1 MRASH
6 LTVRKRIMDEKS
18 KITDEEFFT
27 SKEYRGYLADITEA
41 ATKRYRRPIHVTV
54 FADPED
60 STVAYTDYNGIVIN
74 ACNHITWSMPT
85 RKLRSMSIEGFNAHE
100 NSHNLF
106 TDNRI
111 AHAYFNSLEH
121 GKFYPKKPTRLK
133 GDQKL
138 NAQGIID
145 ALMDDTDPIPKTVI
159 LRTAKAL
166 SNILEDGYVD
176 ARYSYEFP
184 GNPARGIALNN
195 VRFAE
200 TVPDIDTMIDKQ
212 FYPHNIVLNL
222 LLEYVRAREV
232 NNLTGYTGEY
242 MDRFLAALPLVDAC
256 IYDEDSRA
264 RFDAVNRI
272 MIDLWPL
279 MQRCFDDLRDK
290 QQNDAS
296 SSSGSGNSTT
306 PGTGEDSDSDDGMD
320 AVQDA
325 LESQLPQIAPN
336 FTMKSGPVPF
346 NGAFSPDEEQA
357 QELLEQVSKALSEE
371 TARIAAHRTETIISN
386 GDGSIVQD
394 SEYEGAGYEFSA
406 TDIERVL
413 EEIAT
418 GKVNESLE
426 EELSEELQSE
436 ATSIEYGNAHRNI
449 NITVHRMSHVNQN
462 LIDSYTAVAP
472 QLLMLSKRLQ
482 RSVSAI
488 LRDKRQGGKQ
498 TGLYVGKHL
507 DQHAF
512 HRNDGRV
519 FCNKRLPTEPI
530 NMSVALLV
538 DESGSMCGCDRI
550 TKARATAIVVQDFCE
565 KLGIPIMIVG
575 HTASCAHVELFSY
588 ADFKSVDKKDRYRL
602 MDMSARCCNRDGA
615 ALRYVAEKL
624 SKQNSDVKMLF
635 IICDGQPNDD
645 GYTGTAAEADL
656 RGIKL
661 EYSRKGVQIFAAAI
675 GDDRANIASGIP
687 GTGLSRISV
696 VASGVTSPA
705 AHPAPPVVRIMSA
718 ILPSAILCI
727 TVDNTFLSTGSAFAK
742 ITCCPASSTILRIT
756 FPPLSSSCSLYTCV
770 FAVKIATFISYLH
783 KTSFCCPYSRILTL
797 LIQECNP

>member
-145 ALMDDTDPIPKTVI
+145 ALLDDTDPIPKTVI

-272 MIDLWPL
+272 MNDLWPL

-296 SSSGSGNSTT
+296 SSSGSGNSST
-306 PGTGEDSDSDDGMD
+306 PGTGEDSDSDDGMG

-346 NGAFSPDEEQA
+346 NGAFAPDEEQA

-371 TARIAAHRTETIISN
+371 TARIEAHRTETIISN

-436 ATSIEYGNAHRNI
+436 ATSIQYGNAHRNI

-482 RSVSAI
+482 RSVSVI

-602 MDMSARCCNRDGA
+602 MDMSARYCNRDGA

-675 GDDRANIASGIP
+675 GDDRANIE
-687 GTGLSRISV
+687 RIYG
-696 VASGVTSPA
+696 AGYLDITDLNQLP
-705 AHPAPPVVRIMSA
+705 IMLTQLIA
-718 ILPSAILCI
+718 RNLP
-727 TVDNTFLSTGSAFAK
+727 K
-742 ITCCPASSTILRIT
+742 
-756 FPPLSSSCSLYTCV
+756 
-770 FAVKIATFISYLH
+770 
-783 KTSFCCPYSRILTL
+783 
-797 LIQECNP
+797 

>member
-200 TVPDIDTMIDKQ
+200 AVPDIDTMIDKQ

-306 PGTGEDSDSDDGMD
+306 PGTGEDSDSDDGMG

-436 ATSIEYGNAHRNI
+436 ATSIQYGNAHRNI

-550 TKARATAIVVQDFCE
+550 TKARETAIVVQDFCE

-675 GDDRANIASGIP
+675 GDDRANIE
-687 GTGLSRISV
+687 RIYG
-696 VASGVTSPA
+696 AGYLDITDLNQL
-705 AHPAPPVVRIMSA
+705 PVMLTQLIARN
-718 ILPSAILCI
+718 LP
-727 TVDNTFLSTGSAFAK
+727 K
-742 ITCCPASSTILRIT
+742 
-756 FPPLSSSCSLYTCV
+756 
-770 FAVKIATFISYLH
+770 
-783 KTSFCCPYSRILTL
+783 
-797 LIQECNP
+797 

>member
-512 HRNDGRV
+512 QRNDGRV

-675 GDDRANIASGIP
+675 GDDRANIE
-687 GTGLSRISV
+687 RIYG
-696 VASGVTSPA
+696 AGYLDITDLNQL
-705 AHPAPPVVRIMSA
+705 PVMLTQLIARN
-718 ILPSAILCI
+718 LP
-727 TVDNTFLSTGSAFAK
+727 K
-742 ITCCPASSTILRIT
+742 
-756 FPPLSSSCSLYTCV
+756 
-770 FAVKIATFISYLH
+770 
-783 KTSFCCPYSRILTL
+783 
-797 LIQECNP
+797 

>member
-54 FADPED
+54 YADPED

-74 ACNHITWSMPT
+74 ACNHITWSMPS

-256 IYDEDSRA
+256 IYDEDGRA

-296 SSSGSGNSTT
+296 SSSGSGNSKT
-306 PGTGEDSDSDDGMD
+306 PGTGEDSDSDDGMG

-346 NGAFSPDEEQA
+346 NGAFVPDEEQA

-436 ATSIEYGNAHRNI
+436 ATSIQYGNAHRNI

-482 RSVSAI
+482 KSVSAI

-602 MDMSARCCNRDGA
+602 MDMSARYCNRDGA

-675 GDDRANIASGIP
+675 GDDRANIE
-687 GTGLSRISV
+687 RIYG
-696 VASGVTSPA
+696 AGYLDITDLNQLP
-705 AHPAPPVVRIMSA
+705 IMLTQLIA
-718 ILPSAILCI
+718 RNLP
-727 TVDNTFLSTGSAFAK
+727 K
-742 ITCCPASSTILRIT
+742 
-756 FPPLSSSCSLYTCV
+756 
-770 FAVKIATFISYLH
+770 
-783 KTSFCCPYSRILTL
+783 
-797 LIQECNP
+797 

>member
-145 ALMDDTDPIPKTVI
+145 ALLDDTDPIPKTVI

-296 SSSGSGNSTT
+296 SSSGSGNSST
-306 PGTGEDSDSDDGMD
+306 PGTGEDSDSDDSMG

-346 NGAFSPDEEQA
+346 NGAFAPDEEQA

-371 TARIAAHRTETIISN
+371 TARIEAHRTETIISN

-602 MDMSARCCNRDGA
+602 MDMSARYCNRDGA

-675 GDDRANIASGIP
+675 GDDRANIE
-687 GTGLSRISV
+687 RIYG
-696 VASGVTSPA
+696 AGYLDITDLNQLP
-705 AHPAPPVVRIMSA
+705 IMLTQLIA
-718 ILPSAILCI
+718 RNLP
-727 TVDNTFLSTGSAFAK
+727 K
-742 ITCCPASSTILRIT
+742 
-756 FPPLSSSCSLYTCV
+756 
-770 FAVKIATFISYLH
+770 
-783 KTSFCCPYSRILTL
+783 
-797 LIQECNP
+797 

>member
-575 HTASCAHVELFSY
+575 HTASSAHVELFSY

-602 MDMSARCCNRDGA
+602 MDMSARYCNRDGA

-675 GDDRANIASGIP
+675 GDDRANIE
-687 GTGLSRISV
+687 RIYG
-696 VASGVTSPA
+696 AGYLDITDLNQLP
-705 AHPAPPVVRIMSA
+705 IMLTQLIA
-718 ILPSAILCI
+718 RNLP
-727 TVDNTFLSTGSAFAK
+727 K
-742 ITCCPASSTILRIT
+742 
-756 FPPLSSSCSLYTCV
+756 
-770 FAVKIATFISYLH
+770 
-783 KTSFCCPYSRILTL
+783 
-797 LIQECNP
+797 

>member
-6 LTVRKRIMDEKS
+6 LTVRKRIMDEKG

-675 GDDRANIASGIP
+675 GDDRANIE
-687 GTGLSRISV
+687 RIYG
-696 VASGVTSPA
+696 AGYLDITDLNQL
-705 AHPAPPVVRIMSA
+705 PVMLTQLIARN
-718 ILPSAILCI
+718 LP
-727 TVDNTFLSTGSAFAK
+727 K
-742 ITCCPASSTILRIT
+742 
-756 FPPLSSSCSLYTCV
+756 
-770 FAVKIATFISYLH
+770 
-783 KTSFCCPYSRILTL
+783 
-797 LIQECNP
+797 

>member
-222 LLEYVRAREV
+222 LLQYVRAREV

-256 IYDEDSRA
+256 IYDEDGRA

-296 SSSGSGNSTT
+296 SSTGSGNSTT
-306 PGTGEDSDSDDGMD
+306 PGTGEDSDSDDGMG

-346 NGAFSPDEEQA
+346 NGAFAPDEEQA

-436 ATSIEYGNAHRNI
+436 ATSIQYGNAHRNI

-602 MDMSARCCNRDGA
+602 MDMSARYCNRDGA

-675 GDDRANIASGIP
+675 GDDRANIE
-687 GTGLSRISV
+687 RIYG
-696 VASGVTSPA
+696 AGYLDITDLNQLP
-705 AHPAPPVVRIMSA
+705 IMLTQLIA
-718 ILPSAILCI
+718 RNLP
-727 TVDNTFLSTGSAFAK
+727 K
-742 ITCCPASSTILRIT
+742 
-756 FPPLSSSCSLYTCV
+756 
-770 FAVKIATFISYLH
+770 
-783 KTSFCCPYSRILTL
+783 
-797 LIQECNP
+797 

>member
-41 ATKRYRRPIHVTV
+41 ATKRYRRPIHITV

-242 MDRFLAALPLVDAC
+242 MDRFLTALPLVDAC
-256 IYDEDSRA
+256 IYDEDGRA

-306 PGTGEDSDSDDGMD
+306 PGTGEDSDSDDGMG

-346 NGAFSPDEEQA
+346 NGAFAPDEEQA

-436 ATSIEYGNAHRNI
+436 ATSIQYGNAHRNI

-575 HTASCAHVELFSY
+575 HTASSAHVELFSY

-602 MDMSARCCNRDGA
+602 MDMSARYCNRDGA

-661 EYSRKGVQIFAAAI
+661 EYSRQGVQIFAAAI
-675 GDDRANIASGIP
+675 GDDRANIE
-687 GTGLSRISV
+687 RIYG
-696 VASGVTSPA
+696 AGYLDITDLNQLP
-705 AHPAPPVVRIMSA
+705 IMLTQLIA
-718 ILPSAILCI
+718 RNLP
-727 TVDNTFLSTGSAFAK
+727 K
-742 ITCCPASSTILRIT
+742 
-756 FPPLSSSCSLYTCV
+756 
-770 FAVKIATFISYLH
+770 
-783 KTSFCCPYSRILTL
+783 
-797 LIQECNP
+797 

>member
-256 IYDEDSRA
+256 IYDEDGRA

-306 PGTGEDSDSDDGMD
+306 PGTGEDSDSDDGMG

-346 NGAFSPDEEQA
+346 NGAFVPDEEQA
-357 QELLEQVSKALSEE
+357 QELLEHVSKALSEE

-426 EELSEELQSE
+426 EALSEELQSE
-436 ATSIEYGNAHRNI
+436 ATSIQYGNAHRNI

-602 MDMSARCCNRDGA
+602 MDMSARYCNRDGA

-675 GDDRANIASGIP
+675 GDDRANIE
-687 GTGLSRISV
+687 RIYG
-696 VASGVTSPA
+696 AGYLDITDLNQL
-705 AHPAPPVVRIMSA
+705 PVMLTQLIARN
-718 ILPSAILCI
+718 LP
-727 TVDNTFLSTGSAFAK
+727 K
-742 ITCCPASSTILRIT
+742 
-756 FPPLSSSCSLYTCV
+756 
-770 FAVKIATFISYLH
+770 
-783 KTSFCCPYSRILTL
+783 
-797 LIQECNP
+797 

>member
-74 ACNHITWSMPT
+74 ACNHITWSMPS

-145 ALMDDTDPIPKTVI
+145 ALMDDTDPIPKAVI

-256 IYDEDSRA
+256 IYDEDGRA

-306 PGTGEDSDSDDGMD
+306 PGTGEDSDSDDGMG

-346 NGAFSPDEEQA
+346 NGAFAPDEEQA

-371 TARIAAHRTETIISN
+371 TARITAHRTETIISN

-426 EELSEELQSE
+426 EKLSEELQSE
-436 ATSIEYGNAHRNI
+436 ATSIQYGNAHRNI

-482 RSVSAI
+482 KSVSAI

-519 FCNKRLPTEPI
+519 FCNKRLPTELI

-602 MDMSARCCNRDGA
+602 MDMSARYCNRDGA

-675 GDDRANIASGIP
+675 GDDRANIE
-687 GTGLSRISV
+687 RIYG
-696 VASGVTSPA
+696 AGYLDITDLNQLP
-705 AHPAPPVVRIMSA
+705 IMLTQLIA
-718 ILPSAILCI
+718 RNLP
-727 TVDNTFLSTGSAFAK
+727 K
-742 ITCCPASSTILRIT
+742 
-756 FPPLSSSCSLYTCV
+756 
-770 FAVKIATFISYLH
+770 
-783 KTSFCCPYSRILTL
+783 
-797 LIQECNP
+797 

>member
-588 ADFKSVDKKDRYRL
+588 ADFNSVDKKDRYRL

-675 GDDRANIASGIP
+675 GDDRANIE
-687 GTGLSRISV
+687 RIYG
-696 VASGVTSPA
+696 AGYLDITDLNQL
-705 AHPAPPVVRIMSA
+705 PVMLTQLIARN
-718 ILPSAILCI
+718 LP
-727 TVDNTFLSTGSAFAK
+727 K
-742 ITCCPASSTILRIT
+742 
-756 FPPLSSSCSLYTCV
+756 
-770 FAVKIATFISYLH
+770 
-783 KTSFCCPYSRILTL
+783 
-797 LIQECNP
+797 

>member
-645 GYTGTAAEADL
+645 GYTGTVAEADL

-675 GDDRANIASGIP
+675 GDDRANIE
-687 GTGLSRISV
+687 RIYG
-696 VASGVTSPA
+696 AGYLDITDLNQL
-705 AHPAPPVVRIMSA
+705 PVMLTQLIARN
-718 ILPSAILCI
+718 LP
-727 TVDNTFLSTGSAFAK
+727 K
-742 ITCCPASSTILRIT
+742 
-756 FPPLSSSCSLYTCV
+756 
-770 FAVKIATFISYLH
+770 
-783 KTSFCCPYSRILTL
+783 
-797 LIQECNP
+797 

>member
-357 QELLEQVSKALSEE
+357 QELLEQVSKAFSEE

-675 GDDRANIASGIP
+675 GDDRANIE
-687 GTGLSRISV
+687 RIYG
-696 VASGVTSPA
+696 AGYLDITDLNQL
-705 AHPAPPVVRIMSA
+705 PVMLTQLIARN
-718 ILPSAILCI
+718 LP
-727 TVDNTFLSTGSAFAK
+727 K
-742 ITCCPASSTILRIT
+742 
-756 FPPLSSSCSLYTCV
+756 
-770 FAVKIATFISYLH
+770 
-783 KTSFCCPYSRILTL
+783 
-797 LIQECNP
+797 

>member
-279 MQRCFDDLRDK
+279 MQRCLDDLRDK

-675 GDDRANIASGIP
+675 GDDRANIE
-687 GTGLSRISV
+687 RIYG
-696 VASGVTSPA
+696 AGYLDITDLNQL
-705 AHPAPPVVRIMSA
+705 PVMLTQLIARN
-718 ILPSAILCI
+718 LP
-727 TVDNTFLSTGSAFAK
+727 K
-742 ITCCPASSTILRIT
+742 
-756 FPPLSSSCSLYTCV
+756 
-770 FAVKIATFISYLH
+770 
-783 KTSFCCPYSRILTL
+783 
-797 LIQECNP
+797 

>member
-222 LLEYVRAREV
+222 LLQYVRAREV

-256 IYDEDSRA
+256 IYDEDGRA

-306 PGTGEDSDSDDGMD
+306 PGTGEDSDSDDGMG

-346 NGAFSPDEEQA
+346 NGAFAPDEEQA

-436 ATSIEYGNAHRNI
+436 ATSIQYGNAHRNI

-675 GDDRANIASGIP
+675 GDDRANIE
-687 GTGLSRISV
+687 RIYG
-696 VASGVTSPA
+696 AGYLDITDLNQLP
-705 AHPAPPVVRIMSA
+705 IMLTQLIA
-718 ILPSAILCI
+718 RNLP
-727 TVDNTFLSTGSAFAK
+727 K
-742 ITCCPASSTILRIT
+742 
-756 FPPLSSSCSLYTCV
+756 
-770 FAVKIATFISYLH
+770 
-783 KTSFCCPYSRILTL
+783 
-797 LIQECNP
+797 

>member
-1 MRASH
+1 MY
-6 LTVRKRIMDEKS
+6 KRQ
-18 KITDEEFFT
+18 
-27 SKEYRGYLADITEA
+27 
-41 ATKRYRRPIHVTV
+41 
-54 FADPED
+54 
-60 STVAYTDYNGIVIN
+60 
-74 ACNHITWSMPT
+74 
-85 RKLRSMSIEGFNAHE
+85 
-100 NSHNLF
+100 
-106 TDNRI
+106 
-111 AHAYFNSLEH
+111 YFNSLEH

-200 TVPDIDTMIDKQ
+200 AVPDIDTMIDKQ

-306 PGTGEDSDSDDGMD
+306 PGTGEDSDSDDGMG

-436 ATSIEYGNAHRNI
+436 ATSIQYGNAHRNI

-675 GDDRANIASGIP
+675 GDDRANIE
-687 GTGLSRISV
+687 RIYG
-696 VASGVTSPA
+696 AGYLDITDLNQL
-705 AHPAPPVVRIMSA
+705 PVMLTQLIARN
-718 ILPSAILCI
+718 LP
-727 TVDNTFLSTGSAFAK
+727 K
-742 ITCCPASSTILRIT
+742 
-756 FPPLSSSCSLYTCV
+756 
-770 FAVKIATFISYLH
+770 
-783 KTSFCCPYSRILTL
+783 
-797 LIQECNP
+797 

>member
-27 SKEYRGYLADITEA
+27 SKEYCGYLADITEA

-306 PGTGEDSDSDDGMD
+306 PGTGEDSDSDDGMG

-336 FTMKSGPVPF
+336 FTMESGPVPF

-436 ATSIEYGNAHRNI
+436 ATSIQYGNAHRNI

-675 GDDRANIASGIP
+675 GDDRANIE
-687 GTGLSRISV
+687 RIYG
-696 VASGVTSPA
+696 AGYLDITDLNQL
-705 AHPAPPVVRIMSA
+705 PVMLTQLIARN
-718 ILPSAILCI
+718 LP
-727 TVDNTFLSTGSAFAK
+727 K
-742 ITCCPASSTILRIT
+742 
-756 FPPLSSSCSLYTCV
+756 
-770 FAVKIATFISYLH
+770 
-783 KTSFCCPYSRILTL
+783 
-797 LIQECNP
+797 

>member
-145 ALMDDTDPIPKTVI
+145 ALLDDTDPIPKTVI

-296 SSSGSGNSTT
+296 SSSGSGNSST
-306 PGTGEDSDSDDGMD
+306 PGTGEDSDSDDGMG

-346 NGAFSPDEEQA
+346 NGAFAPDEEQA

-371 TARIAAHRTETIISN
+371 TARIEAHRTETIISN

-436 ATSIEYGNAHRNI
+436 ATSIQYGNAHRNI

-482 RSVSAI
+482 RSVSVI

-602 MDMSARCCNRDGA
+602 MDMSARYCNRDGA

-675 GDDRANIASGIP
+675 GDDRANSERIYGAGYLDITDLNQLPIMLTQLIA
-687 GTGLSRISV
+687 RN
-696 VASGVTSPA
+696 
-705 AHPAPPVVRIMSA
+705 
-718 ILPSAILCI
+718 LP
-727 TVDNTFLSTGSAFAK
+727 K
-742 ITCCPASSTILRIT
+742 
-756 FPPLSSSCSLYTCV
+756 
-770 FAVKIATFISYLH
+770 
-783 KTSFCCPYSRILTL
+783 
-797 LIQECNP
+797 

>member
-1 MRASH
+1 
-6 LTVRKRIMDEKS
+6 MDEKS

-200 TVPDIDTMIDKQ
+200 AVPDIDTMIDKQ

-306 PGTGEDSDSDDGMD
+306 PGTGEDSDSDDGMG

-436 ATSIEYGNAHRNI
+436 ATSIQYGNAHRNI

-675 GDDRANIASGIP
+675 GDDRANIE
-687 GTGLSRISV
+687 RIYG
-696 VASGVTSPA
+696 AGYLDITDLNQL
-705 AHPAPPVVRIMSA
+705 PVMLTQLIARN
-718 ILPSAILCI
+718 LP
-727 TVDNTFLSTGSAFAK
+727 K
-742 ITCCPASSTILRIT
+742 
-756 FPPLSSSCSLYTCV
+756 
-770 FAVKIATFISYLH
+770 
-783 KTSFCCPYSRILTL
+783 
-797 LIQECNP
+797 

>member
-74 ACNHITWSMPT
+74 ACNHITWSMPS

-256 IYDEDSRA
+256 IYDEDGRA

-306 PGTGEDSDSDDGMD
+306 PGTGEDSDSDDGMG

-346 NGAFSPDEEQA
+346 NGAFAPDEEQA

-426 EELSEELQSE
+426 KELSEELQSE
-436 ATSIEYGNAHRNI
+436 ATSIQYGNAHRNI

-575 HTASCAHVELFSY
+575 HTASSAHVELFSY

-602 MDMSARCCNRDGA
+602 MDMSARYCNRDGA

-675 GDDRANIASGIP
+675 GDDRANIE
-687 GTGLSRISV
+687 RIYG
-696 VASGVTSPA
+696 AGYLDITDLNQLP
-705 AHPAPPVVRIMSA
+705 IMLTQLIA
-718 ILPSAILCI
+718 RNLP
-727 TVDNTFLSTGSAFAK
+727 K
-742 ITCCPASSTILRIT
+742 
-756 FPPLSSSCSLYTCV
+756 
-770 FAVKIATFISYLH
+770 
-783 KTSFCCPYSRILTL
+783 
-797 LIQECNP
+797 

>member
-200 TVPDIDTMIDKQ
+200 AVPDIDTMIDKQ

-306 PGTGEDSDSDDGMD
+306 PGTGEDSDSDDGMG

-436 ATSIEYGNAHRNI
+436 ATSIQYGNAHRNI

-550 TKARATAIVVQDFCE
+550 TKARATTIVVQDFCE

-675 GDDRANIASGIP
+675 GDDRANIE
-687 GTGLSRISV
+687 RIYG
-696 VASGVTSPA
+696 AGYLDITDLNQL
-705 AHPAPPVVRIMSA
+705 PVMLTQLIARN
-718 ILPSAILCI
+718 LP
-727 TVDNTFLSTGSAFAK
+727 K
-742 ITCCPASSTILRIT
+742 
-756 FPPLSSSCSLYTCV
+756 
-770 FAVKIATFISYLH
+770 
-783 KTSFCCPYSRILTL
+783 
-797 LIQECNP
+797 

>member
-418 GKVNESLE
+418 DKVNESLE

-675 GDDRANIASGIP
+675 GDDRANIE
-687 GTGLSRISV
+687 RIYG
-696 VASGVTSPA
+696 AGYLDITDLNQL
-705 AHPAPPVVRIMSA
+705 PVMLTQLIARN
-718 ILPSAILCI
+718 LP
-727 TVDNTFLSTGSAFAK
+727 K
-742 ITCCPASSTILRIT
+742 
-756 FPPLSSSCSLYTCV
+756 
-770 FAVKIATFISYLH
+770 
-783 KTSFCCPYSRILTL
+783 
-797 LIQECNP
+797 

>member
-159 LRTAKAL
+159 LWTAKAL

-200 TVPDIDTMIDKQ
+200 AVPDIDTMIDKQ

-306 PGTGEDSDSDDGMD
+306 PGTGEDSDSDDGMG

-436 ATSIEYGNAHRNI
+436 ATSIQYGNAHRNI

-675 GDDRANIASGIP
+675 GDDRANIE
-687 GTGLSRISV
+687 RIYG
-696 VASGVTSPA
+696 AGYLDITDLNQL
-705 AHPAPPVVRIMSA
+705 PVMLTQLIARN
-718 ILPSAILCI
+718 LP
-727 TVDNTFLSTGSAFAK
+727 K
-742 ITCCPASSTILRIT
+742 
-756 FPPLSSSCSLYTCV
+756 
-770 FAVKIATFISYLH
+770 
-783 KTSFCCPYSRILTL
+783 
-797 LIQECNP
+797 

>member
-306 PGTGEDSDSDDGMD
+306 PGTGEDSDSDDGMG

-336 FTMKSGPVPF
+336 FTMESGPVPF
-346 NGAFSPDEEQA
+346 NGAFAPDEEQA

-436 ATSIEYGNAHRNI
+436 ATSIQYGNAHRNI
-449 NITVHRMSHVNQN
+449 NITVHRMSHVNQS

-498 TGLYVGKHL
+498 TGLYIGKHL

-675 GDDRANIASGIP
+675 GDDRANIERIY
-687 GTGLSRISV
+687 GTGYLDI
-696 VASGVTSPA
+696 TDLNQL
-705 AHPAPPVVRIMSA
+705 PVMLTQLIARN
-718 ILPSAILCI
+718 LP
-727 TVDNTFLSTGSAFAK
+727 K
-742 ITCCPASSTILRIT
+742 
-756 FPPLSSSCSLYTCV
+756 
-770 FAVKIATFISYLH
+770 
-783 KTSFCCPYSRILTL
+783 
-797 LIQECNP
+797 

>member
-394 SEYEGAGYEFSA
+394 SEYGGAGYEFSA

-675 GDDRANIASGIP
+675 GDDRANIE
-687 GTGLSRISV
+687 RIYG
-696 VASGVTSPA
+696 AGYLDITDLNQL
-705 AHPAPPVVRIMSA
+705 PVMLTQLIARN
-718 ILPSAILCI
+718 LP
-727 TVDNTFLSTGSAFAK
+727 K
-742 ITCCPASSTILRIT
+742 
-756 FPPLSSSCSLYTCV
+756 
-770 FAVKIATFISYLH
+770 
-783 KTSFCCPYSRILTL
+783 
-797 LIQECNP
+797 

>member
-74 ACNHITWSMPT
+74 ACNHITWSMPS

-256 IYDEDSRA
+256 IYDEDGRA

-306 PGTGEDSDSDDGMD
+306 PGTGEDSDSDDGMG

-346 NGAFSPDEEQA
+346 NGAFAPDEEQA

-575 HTASCAHVELFSY
+575 HTASSAHVELFSY

-602 MDMSARCCNRDGA
+602 MDMSARYCNRDGA

-675 GDDRANIASGIP
+675 GDDRANIE
-687 GTGLSRISV
+687 RIYG
-696 VASGVTSPA
+696 AGYLDITDLNQL
-705 AHPAPPVVRIMSA
+705 PVMLTQLIARN
-718 ILPSAILCI
+718 LP
-727 TVDNTFLSTGSAFAK
+727 K
-742 ITCCPASSTILRIT
+742 
-756 FPPLSSSCSLYTCV
+756 
-770 FAVKIATFISYLH
+770 
-783 KTSFCCPYSRILTL
+783 
-797 LIQECNP
+797 

>member
-111 AHAYFNSLEH
+111 VHAYFNSLEH

-675 GDDRANIASGIP
+675 GDDRANIE
-687 GTGLSRISV
+687 RIYG
-696 VASGVTSPA
+696 AGYLDITDLNQL
-705 AHPAPPVVRIMSA
+705 PVMLTQLIARN
-718 ILPSAILCI
+718 LP
-727 TVDNTFLSTGSAFAK
+727 K
-742 ITCCPASSTILRIT
+742 
-756 FPPLSSSCSLYTCV
+756 
-770 FAVKIATFISYLH
+770 
-783 KTSFCCPYSRILTL
+783 
-797 LIQECNP
+797 

>member
-306 PGTGEDSDSDDGMD
+306 PGTGEDSDSDDGMG

-371 TARIAAHRTETIISN
+371 TARIAAHRTETIISD

-675 GDDRANIASGIP
+675 GDDRANIE
-687 GTGLSRISV
+687 RIYG
-696 VASGVTSPA
+696 AGYLDITDLNQL
-705 AHPAPPVVRIMSA
+705 PVMLTQLIARN
-718 ILPSAILCI
+718 LP
-727 TVDNTFLSTGSAFAK
+727 K
-742 ITCCPASSTILRIT
+742 
-756 FPPLSSSCSLYTCV
+756 
-770 FAVKIATFISYLH
+770 
-783 KTSFCCPYSRILTL
+783 
-797 LIQECNP
+797 